1 VLNSIAASA
10 TYSDH
15 LDDGAV
21 RFGFQHLEIHD
32 ASVKIKIYSHFGRYS
47 AGDRATPC
55 RAPAAGTS
63 AYFEN
68 PFDNPFCA
76 AVLRML

>member
-1 VLNSIAASA
+1 LHAFVDHVLDSIAASA

-32 ASVKIKIYSHFGRYS
+32 ASVKIKNLQPLGRYS
-47 AGDRATPC
+47 AGDRATSC
-55 RAPAAGTS
+55 RALAAGTG
-63 AYFEN
+63 AYF
-68 PFDNPFCA
+68 
-76 AVLRML
+76 